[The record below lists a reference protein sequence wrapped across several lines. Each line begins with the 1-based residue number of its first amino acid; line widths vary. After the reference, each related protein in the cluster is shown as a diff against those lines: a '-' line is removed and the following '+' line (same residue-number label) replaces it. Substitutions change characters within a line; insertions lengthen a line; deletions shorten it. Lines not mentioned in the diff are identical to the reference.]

1 MIEWD
6 SRMQNNHS
14 VKVLK
19 AAIPFLD
26 VEVGQDI
33 DMAGLLNAVRPFLDN
48 QDAKFADMVLQIVQ
62 WKDMLQMVQ
71 MMQQMIVGDAGK
83 VVELIVVDEHREAFL
98 DVLFDIVV
106 QHGVALARAGSSQ
119 NQRRTKRIDDIDP
132 SLPPLRLITITR
144 RKVHRIIIAEA
155 TLFLKETFVFI
166 IERIVGK
173 RLFQQAPQP
182 DPGGQQAEI
191 PHSKGRNI
199 APCPKVG
206 SGRQLQQHAVQKE

>member
-19 AAIPFLD
+19 AD

-71 MMQQMIVGDAGK
+71 MMQQMAQS
-83 VVELIVVDEHREAFL
+83 EMEQE
-98 DVLFDIVV
+98 
-106 QHGVALARAGSSQ
+106 
-119 NQRRTKRIDDIDP
+119 NY
-132 SLPPLRLITITR
+132 
-144 RKVHRIIIAEA
+144 E
-155 TLFLKETFVFI
+155 
-166 IERIVGK
+166 
-173 RLFQQAPQP
+173 
-182 DPGGQQAEI
+182 
-191 PHSKGRNI
+191 
-199 APCPKVG
+199 
-206 SGRQLQQHAVQKE
+206 

>member
-33 DMAGLLNAVRPFLDN
+33 DMAGLLNAVRPCLDN

-71 MMQQMIVGDAGK
+71 MMQQMAQS
-83 VVELIVVDEHREAFL
+83 EMEQE
-98 DVLFDIVV
+98 
-106 QHGVALARAGSSQ
+106 
-119 NQRRTKRIDDIDP
+119 NY
-132 SLPPLRLITITR
+132 
-144 RKVHRIIIAEA
+144 E
-155 TLFLKETFVFI
+155 
-166 IERIVGK
+166 
-173 RLFQQAPQP
+173 
-182 DPGGQQAEI
+182 
-191 PHSKGRNI
+191 
-199 APCPKVG
+199 
-206 SGRQLQQHAVQKE
+206 

>member
-62 WKDMLQMVQ
+62 WKE
-71 MMQQMIVGDAGK
+71 MQQMAQS
-83 VVELIVVDEHREAFL
+83 EMEQE
-98 DVLFDIVV
+98 
-106 QHGVALARAGSSQ
+106 
-119 NQRRTKRIDDIDP
+119 NY
-132 SLPPLRLITITR
+132 
-144 RKVHRIIIAEA
+144 E
-155 TLFLKETFVFI
+155 
-166 IERIVGK
+166 
-173 RLFQQAPQP
+173 
-182 DPGGQQAEI
+182 
-191 PHSKGRNI
+191 
-199 APCPKVG
+199 
-206 SGRQLQQHAVQKE
+206 

>member
-62 WKDMLQMVQ
+62 WKDM
-71 MMQQMIVGDAGK
+71 QQMAQS
-83 VVELIVVDEHREAFL
+83 EMEQE
-98 DVLFDIVV
+98 
-106 QHGVALARAGSSQ
+106 SY
-119 NQRRTKRIDDIDP
+119 
-132 SLPPLRLITITR
+132 
-144 RKVHRIIIAEA
+144 E
-155 TLFLKETFVFI
+155 
-166 IERIVGK
+166 
-173 RLFQQAPQP
+173 
-182 DPGGQQAEI
+182 
-191 PHSKGRNI
+191 
-199 APCPKVG
+199 
-206 SGRQLQQHAVQKE
+206 

>member
-48 QDAKFADMVLQIVQ
+48 QDAKFSDMVLQIVQ

-71 MMQQMIVGDAGK
+71 MMQQMAQS
-83 VVELIVVDEHREAFL
+83 EMEQE
-98 DVLFDIVV
+98 
-106 QHGVALARAGSSQ
+106 SY
-119 NQRRTKRIDDIDP
+119 
-132 SLPPLRLITITR
+132 
-144 RKVHRIIIAEA
+144 E
-155 TLFLKETFVFI
+155 
-166 IERIVGK
+166 
-173 RLFQQAPQP
+173 
-182 DPGGQQAEI
+182 
-191 PHSKGRNI
+191 
-199 APCPKVG
+199 
-206 SGRQLQQHAVQKE
+206 

>member
-62 WKDMLQMVQ
+62 
-71 MMQQMIVGDAGK
+71 MMQQMAQS
-83 VVELIVVDEHREAFL
+83 EMEQE
-98 DVLFDIVV
+98 
-106 QHGVALARAGSSQ
+106 
-119 NQRRTKRIDDIDP
+119 NY
-132 SLPPLRLITITR
+132 
-144 RKVHRIIIAEA
+144 E
-155 TLFLKETFVFI
+155 
-166 IERIVGK
+166 
-173 RLFQQAPQP
+173 
-182 DPGGQQAEI
+182 
-191 PHSKGRNI
+191 
-199 APCPKVG
+199 
-206 SGRQLQQHAVQKE
+206 

>member
-62 WKDMLQMVQ
+62 SKDMLQMVQ
-71 MMQQMIVGDAGK
+71 MMQQMAQS
-83 VVELIVVDEHREAFL
+83 EMEQE
-98 DVLFDIVV
+98 
-106 QHGVALARAGSSQ
+106 SY
-119 NQRRTKRIDDIDP
+119 
-132 SLPPLRLITITR
+132 
-144 RKVHRIIIAEA
+144 E
-155 TLFLKETFVFI
+155 
-166 IERIVGK
+166 
-173 RLFQQAPQP
+173 
-182 DPGGQQAEI
+182 
-191 PHSKGRNI
+191 
-199 APCPKVG
+199 
-206 SGRQLQQHAVQKE
+206 

>member
-71 MMQQMIVGDAGK
+71 MMHQSEMEQ
-83 VVELIVVDEHREAFL
+83 ESYE
-98 DVLFDIVV
+98 
-106 QHGVALARAGSSQ
+106 
-119 NQRRTKRIDDIDP
+119 
-132 SLPPLRLITITR
+132 
-144 RKVHRIIIAEA
+144 
-155 TLFLKETFVFI
+155 
-166 IERIVGK
+166 
-173 RLFQQAPQP
+173 
-182 DPGGQQAEI
+182 
-191 PHSKGRNI
+191 
-199 APCPKVG
+199 
-206 SGRQLQQHAVQKE
+206 

>member
-48 QDAKFADMVLQIVQ
+48 HDAKFADMVLQIVQ

-71 MMQQMIVGDAGK
+71 MMQQMAQS
-83 VVELIVVDEHREAFL
+83 EMEQE
-98 DVLFDIVV
+98 
-106 QHGVALARAGSSQ
+106 SY
-119 NQRRTKRIDDIDP
+119 
-132 SLPPLRLITITR
+132 
-144 RKVHRIIIAEA
+144 E
-155 TLFLKETFVFI
+155 
-166 IERIVGK
+166 
-173 RLFQQAPQP
+173 
-182 DPGGQQAEI
+182 
-191 PHSKGRNI
+191 
-199 APCPKVG
+199 
-206 SGRQLQQHAVQKE
+206 